1 MTTSNGQGGLRLG
14 MMQPYL
20 FPYLGYFSLISH
32 TDLWVVFDSA
42 QFIRHG
48 WIERNRVLHPLA
60 GWSYIQVPLVKHP
73 QFTLIKD
80 LRIRREE
87 PWRER
92 ILAQLVHYKKVAP
105 YYAQVI
111 SLLKDALD
119 TNLEGIAALDVH
131 LLEMCCRYLEIP
143 FRYSIFST
151 SSIRD
156 FKANSPD
163 EWALQTA
170 KAVGATE
177 YINPP
182 GGISFFDNAKYESAG
197 VQLTFLKSRL
207 RQYDQRRDH
216 FESGLSI
223 IDVMMFN
230 EPRTIRDM
238 LDEVDLIPGDAV
250 NSVGGGES

>member
-1 MTTSNGQGGLRLG
+1 
-14 MMQPYL
+14 
-20 FPYLGYFSLISH
+20 
-32 TDLWVVFDSA
+32 
-42 QFIRHG
+42 
-48 WIERNRVLHPLA
+48 
-60 GWSYIQVPLVKHP
+60 VKHP